1 MKVCFLMFSMFP
13 EWLIFRYLKYPSN
26 RAFLGEGI
34 AIRNLP
40 STYEFE
46 RFLVHAILC
55 QITGKKVL
63 EKIVLLLKKSLIFSP
78 EFCMNHVNSPVTKN
92 KEVNTIE
99 PRKTKGVK
107 PLNLNLNLN
116 F

>member
-1 MKVCFLMFSMFP
+1 MKVSFLLFSMFP

-26 RAFLGEGI
+26 RAFLGEGV

-46 RFLVHAILC
+46 RFLVHSILC

-63 EKIVLLLKKSLIFSP
+63 EKIVLLLKKSLIFP
-78 EFCMNHVNSPVTKN
+78 PKFCMNHLNSPVT
-92 KEVNTIE
+92 
-99 PRKTKGVK
+99 
-107 PLNLNLNLN
+107 
-116 F
+116 

>member
-26 RAFLGEGI
+26 RAFLGEGV

-78 EFCMNHVNSPVTKN
+78 K
-92 KEVNTIE
+92 ILYE
-99 PRKTKGVK
+99 PCKLTGDVK
-107 PLNLNLNLN
+107 QRSQHYRT
-116 F
+116 

>member
-1 MKVCFLMFSMFP
+1 MFP

-46 RFLVHAILC
+46 RFLVYAILC

-63 EKIVLLLKKSLIFSP
+63 EKIFLLLKKSLIFSP
-78 EFCMNHVNSPVTKN
+78 QIFY
-92 KEVNTIE
+92 E
-99 PRKTKGVK
+99 PCKLTGDVK
-107 PLNLNLNLN
+107 QRSQDIRT
-116 F
+116 

>member
-1 MKVCFLMFSMFP
+1 MFP

-63 EKIVLLLKKSLIFSP
+63 EKIVLLLKKSLISP
-78 EFCMNHVNSPVTKN
+78 PPPPQ
-92 KEVNTIE
+92 ILYE
-99 PRKTKGVK
+99 PCKLTGDVK
-107 PLNLNLNLN
+107 QRSQHYRT
-116 F
+116 

>member
-1 MKVCFLMFSMFP
+1 MKVCFLLFSMFP

-26 RAFLGEGI
+26 RAFLGEGV

-46 RFLVHAILC
+46 RFLVHSILC

-63 EKIVLLLKKSLIFSP
+63 EKIVLLLKKSLIFP
-78 EFCMNHVNSPVTKN
+78 PQ
-92 KEVNTIE
+92 ILYE
-99 PRKTKGVK
+99 PSKLTGDVK
-107 PLNLNLNLN
+107 QRSQHIRT
-116 F
+116 

>member
-1 MKVCFLMFSMFP
+1 MFP

-55 QITGKKVL
+55 QITGKKVV
-63 EKIVLLLKKSLIFSP
+63 EKIVLLLKKSLIFSHRI
-78 EFCMNHVNSPVTKN
+78 FY
-92 KEVNTIE
+92 E
-99 PRKTKGVK
+99 PCKLLGDEKQRSQQNRT
-107 PLNLNLNLN
+107 
-116 F
+116 